1 MIIKMKLNLNFCNM
15 KQISLVVV
23 FLLSQFYFS
32 QNRKEILKVY
42 WPTEYQWKTIND
54 REYKGIHLTEIVP
67 EKEKAG
73 SWKKLGTMMYFKNT
87 RVPNADTI
95 IDLYREVSWE
105 EDSKS
110 KLTVLEKHA
119 KGENIWVLFKEEN
132 AFGSDDKTPK
142 SQLFYVIQGEDTL
155 YYVFISLRKKELP
168 EEFVEKWSKIFK
180 NSELVYIEKNKKM

>member
-1 MIIKMKLNLNFCNM
+1 MKKIIFVF
-15 KQISLVVV
+15 VVL
-23 FLLSQFYFS
+23 FGQMFFG
-32 QNRKEILKVY
+32 QEKKEILKVY

-105 EDSKS
+105 EGSKS
-110 KLTVLEKHA
+110 KLTVLEKHD

-132 AFGSDDKTPK
+132 ALYSDDKTPK

>member
-1 MIIKMKLNLNFCNM
+1 MIIKMKLNLNFCNI
-15 KQISLVVV
+15 KNLIFVL
-23 FLLSQFYFS
+23 FLILSKFYFS
-32 QNRKEILKVY
+32 KTRKEIKNVSG
-42 WPTEYQWKTIND
+42 PTEYQWKTIND

-87 RVPNADTI
+87 RIPNADTI
-95 IDLYREVSWE
+95 IDLYKEVSWE

-132 AFGSDDKTPK
+132 AFDSDDKTPK
-142 SQLFYVIQGEDTL
+142 SQLFYVVQGEDTL

>member
-1 MIIKMKLNLNFCNM
+1 M

-23 FLLSQFYFS
+23 LLLSQFYFS

-42 WPTEYQWKTIND
+42 WPAEYQWKTIND

-67 EKEKAG
+67 EKEKSG

-105 EDSKS
+105 EGSKS
-110 KLTVLEKHA
+110 KLTVLEKHD

-132 AFGSDDKTPK
+132 ALYSDNKTPK